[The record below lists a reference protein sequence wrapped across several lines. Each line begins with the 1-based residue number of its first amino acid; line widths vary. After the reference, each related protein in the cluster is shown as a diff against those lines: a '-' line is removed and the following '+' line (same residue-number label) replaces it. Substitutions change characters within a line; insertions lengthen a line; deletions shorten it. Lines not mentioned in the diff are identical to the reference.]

1 MFEIR
6 RYTQQDEKAWNEFVG
21 RSKNGTFLH
30 LRTYMDYHSD
40 RFADHSLI
48 FSDDHGIYAMLPA
61 NQVGDTIYSHQ
72 GLTYGG
78 LIVDDRA
85 TVEGVRTL
93 FTALNDYLSRLGIGK
108 VVYKAIPWIYHRQ
121 PSEEDLYAMLNVCNA
136 RINVRHVSTTISLA
150 SPIRWR
156 RDHRYGANKAFA
168 EGVIVERSD
177 DYDAFWQ
184 ILTGNLWQKYGARP
198 VHTIEEIKLLH
209 QRFPQNIRLYTA
221 LKEGRTVGG
230 TVLYLCGEVVHAQY
244 ISASEEGKR
253 LHAVDAL
260 FRHILTEERWDAK
273 FFDFGKS
280 SDGDGHD
287 LNTSLI
293 SQKEG
298 FGGRAI
304 CYDWYEWETTI

>member
-6 RYTQQDEKAWNEFVG
+6 RYTHQDAKAWNEFVG

-30 LRTYMDYHSD
+30 QRSYMDYHSD
-40 RFADHSLI
+40 RFADYSLL
-48 FSDDHGIYAMLPA
+48 FSDEHGIYAMLPA
-61 NQVGDTIYSHQ
+61 NRQGNTLHSHQ

-78 LIVDDRA
+78 LIVDERA
-85 TVEGVRTL
+85 TVEGVCVL
-93 FTALNDYLSRLGIGK
+93 FAELNDYLRRHGIDK
-108 VVYKAIPWIYHRQ
+108 VVYKAIPWIYHRL
-121 PSEEDLYAMLNVCNA
+121 PSEEDLYATLNVCHA
-136 RINVRHVSTTISLA
+136 HIIVRHVSTTIPLS

-168 EGVIVERSD
+168 EGVIIERSED
-177 DYDAFWQ
+177 FEAFWQ
-184 ILTGNLWQKYGARP
+184 ILADNLWQKYGARP

-209 QRFPQNIRLYTA
+209 QRFPKNIRLYTA
-221 LKEGRTVGG
+221 SKEGRTVGG
-230 TVLYLCGEVVHAQY
+230 TVLYHCGEVVHAQY

-260 FRHILTEERWDAK
+260 FRHILTEEQWDARY
-273 FFDFGKS
+273 FDFGKS

-287 LNTSLI
+287 LNTTLI

-304 CYDWYEWETTI
+304 CYDWYEWNTSI

>member
-6 RYTQQDEKAWNEFVG
+6 RYTHQDAEAWNEFVG

-30 LRTYMDYHSD
+30 QRSYMDYHSD
-40 RFADHSLI
+40 RFADYSLL
-48 FSDDHGIYAMLPA
+48 FSDEHGIYAMLPA
-61 NQVGDTIYSHQ
+61 NRQGNTLHSHQ

-78 LIVDDRA
+78 LIVDERA
-85 TVEGVRTL
+85 TVEGVCVL
-93 FTALNDYLSRLGIGK
+93 FAELNDSHI
-108 VVYKAIPWIYHRQ
+108 I
-121 PSEEDLYAMLNVCNA
+121 
-136 RINVRHVSTTISLA
+136 VRHVSTTIPLS

-168 EGVIVERSD
+168 EGVIIERSED
-177 DYDAFWQ
+177 FEAFWQ
-184 ILTGNLWQKYGARP
+184 ILSDNLRQKYGARP

-209 QRFPQNIRLYTA
+209 QRFPKNIRLYA
-221 LKEGRTVGG
+221 ASKEGRTVGG
-230 TVLYLCGEVVHAQY
+230 TVLYHCGEVVHAQY

-260 FRHILTEERWDAK
+260 FKHILTEEQWDARY
-273 FFDFGKS
+273 FDFGKS

-287 LNTSLI
+287 LNTTLI

-304 CYDWYEWETTI
+304 CYDWYEWNTSI

>member
-6 RYTQQDEKAWNEFVG
+6 RYTHQDEKVWNEFVG

-30 LRTYMDYHSD
+30 LRPYMDYHSA
-40 RFADHSLI
+40 RFTDHSLL

-61 NQVGDTIYSHQ
+61 NQVGETLYSHQ

-78 LIVDDRA
+78 LIVDERA
-85 TVEGVRTL
+85 TVEGVCAL
-93 FTALNDYLSRLGIGK
+93 FTAVNDYLRHHGISK
-108 VVYKAIPWIYHRQ
+108 VIYKAIPWIYHRQ
-121 PSEEDLYAMLNVCNA
+121 PSEEDLYAALNVCNA
-136 RINVRHVSTTISLA
+136 RIIVRHVSTTIPLS

-177 DYDAFWQ
+177 DFDAFWQ
-184 ILTGNLWQKYGARP
+184 ILSDNLWQKYGARP

-209 QRFPQNIRLYTA
+209 QRFPHVIRLYTA
-221 LKEGRTVGG
+221 SKEGHTVGG

-260 FRHILTEERWDAK
+260 FKHILTEEQWDARY
-273 FFDFGKS
+273 FDFGKS

-287 LNTSLI
+287 LNTTLI

-304 CYDWYEWETTI
+304 CYDWYEWNTTI